1 MNRNLWACMRL
12 IVIAF
17 LALLSASSFAF
28 PANFGD
34 RWQGG
39 SVLYATAQEACNAVE
54 SRTNTALQQN
64 STFWGCAYNLDPLM
78 FNAGVYLQRA
88 YYCPANAT
96 LSGQNCSCQSG
107 FNEQNGQ
114 CVKPDS
120 CSGLAAYCSGLKG
133 VTGMFES
140 RGKWTCLLVRARK
153 RLTIRAALRAVQLRL
168 LVCRC
173 NTKTVLVSG

>member
-1 MNRNLWACMRL
+1 MLTGALIVFIKVVAALIGAISALCLLLDGAAMNRNLWACMRL

-64 STFWGCAYNLDPLM
+64 STFWGCAYNLDP
-78 FNAGVYLQRA
+78 
-88 YYCPANAT
+88 
-96 LSGQNCSCQSG
+96 
-107 FNEQNGQ
+107 
-114 CVKPDS
+114 S
-120 CSGLAAYCSGLKG
+120 CSMQASISSAPI
-133 VTGMFES
+133 TA
-140 RGKWTCLLVRARK
+140 LLMPR
-153 RLTIRAALRAVQLRL
+153 
-168 LVCRC
+168 
-173 NTKTVLVSG
+173 